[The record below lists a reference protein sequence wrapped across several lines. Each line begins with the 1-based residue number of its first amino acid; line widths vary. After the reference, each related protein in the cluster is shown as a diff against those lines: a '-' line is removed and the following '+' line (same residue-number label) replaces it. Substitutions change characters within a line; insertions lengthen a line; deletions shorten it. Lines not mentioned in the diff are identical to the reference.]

1 MIDEDALRRVYQ
13 DDPDG
18 FTRGEAVTIAA
29 LVGAASAAI
38 VGLAEWFLWEPA
50 TNVFKFWFS

>member
-1 MIDEDALRRVYQ
+1 MMDDESLRRFYQ

-29 LVGAASAAI
+29 SVGAVSAAFVVLVG
-38 VGLAEWFLWEPA
+38 WFVW
-50 TNVFKFWFS
+50 TYI